1 MRTLLI
7 IIVPPLLIFVCAL
20 LIVWLPL
27 PQPFPPA
34 LSGGRNQVAAVVAG
48 LLGLAYLVGL
58 ALYLIASFRQ
68 AGQALDS
75 PFLARGLT
83 AENYLGVG
91 RSYRGSVEGR
101 AVEANY
107 LPAQGLRPALLNVY
121 VAAELGTRAAAGEKR
136 PLLDCRDCAPV
147 DLDEFDLGSLQIWA
161 EDGERLRNLLAD
173 KGSRAALN
181 RLVSEQKSLGIR
193 ELYWQPERIWLRA
206 HPSYRV
212 AGEQVEGWLDALLL
226 LAKAAE

>member
-7 IIVPPLLIFVCAL
+7 IIIPPLLIFACAL
-20 LIVWLPL
+20 LIIWLPL

-91 RSYRGSVEGR
+91 RTYRGPVEGR

-121 VAAELGTRAAAGEKR
+121 VAAELGTRAAAGQKR
-136 PLLDCRDCAPV
+136 PLLDCRDCAPLR
-147 DLDEFDLGSLQIWA
+147 DIRADE
-161 EDGERLRNLLAD
+161 
-173 KGSRAALN
+173 GSRAALN
-181 RLVSEQKSLGIR
+181 HLMSGQKSLGIR

-212 AGEQVEGWLDALLL
+212 AAEQVEGWLDALLL

>member
-7 IIVPPLLIFVCAL
+7 IIVPPLLIFACAL
-20 LIVWLPL
+20 LLIWLPL
-27 PQPFPPA
+27 PRPLPPA
-34 LSGGRNQVAAVVAG
+34 LSGGRNLAAAVMAG
-48 LLGLAYLVGL
+48 LLGLAYLAGL
-58 ALYLIASFRQ
+58 ALYLISTFRQ

-91 RSYRGSVEGR
+91 RAYRGSVEGR

-136 PLLDCRDCAPV
+136 PLLDCGDCSPV
-147 DLDEFDLGSLQIWA
+147 DLDEFDLGPFQIWA
-161 EDGERLRNLLAD
+161 EDEGRVRGLLAD
-173 KGSRAALN
+173 GESSAALN
-181 RLVSEQKSLGIR
+181 RLMSEQKSLGIR
-193 ELYWQPERIWLRA
+193 ELYWQPERVWLRA
-206 HPSYRV
+206 HPSTWV
-212 AGEQVEGWLDALLL
+212 AAEQVEGWLEDLLL
-226 LAKAAE
+226 LAEAAE